1 MKFKS
6 ANEVVVINCCYN
18 YYSCWCCP

>member
-1 MKFKS
+1 MS